1 MKDTL
6 YSETETDE
14 TTATGYKVL
23 ASGVDLTGFV
33 KNPNFYSYI
42 TVDGDSENTPG
53 WDVVEGKVTVTVDG
67 SWNATEDKAV
77 ADNRLHGLKMEYKIC
92 QTLTGLPVG
101 IYDVLFDTRTFKNAN
116 AYFNAVNDE
125 TGVPDKYIWAV
136 TSDAPNDT
144 IRVMFVGGDIQY
156 DGKWGGFPTVIPDI
170 TVKEGTELTIGIAEK
185 YVSGKNF
192 CLKDESGN
200 WYDAGPEAGDQG
212 NWDTQTMADDARL
225 FFKAPLEGYD
235 YAKAYAD
242 NIDDV
247 KVAEAVSYEYYTV
260 DGMKLERPMK
270 GVNLVKIHRADG
282 TTDVKKVIVK

>member
-1 MKDTL
+1 M
-6 YSETETDE
+6 
-14 TTATGYKVL
+14 

-42 TVDGDSENTPG
+42 SVANDSVNSENTPG
-53 WDVVEGKVTVTVDG
+53 WNVLEGKPIVTVDG
-67 SWNATEDKAV
+67 SWGANENKAV
-77 ADNRLHGLKMEYKIC
+77 ADNRLHGYQMEYKIC
-92 QTLTGLPVG
+92 QTLTDLPVG
-101 IYDVLFDTRTFKNAN
+101 IYDVLFDTRTYKNSAC
-116 AYFNAVNDE
+116 YFDAVNDE

-144 IRVMFVGGDIQY
+144 IRVLFEGCDIKY
-156 DGKWGGFPTVIPDI
+156 ETGWGGAPTLIPNV
-170 TVKEGTELTIGIAEK
+170 TVKEGTVLTIGIAEK

-192 CLKDESGN
+192 CLKDENGQ

-212 NWDTQTMADDARL
+212 NWQTQTLVDDARL
-225 FFKAPLEGYD
+225 FFKTPLEGFD